1 MATNKVESSEGSF
14 SRGSHN
20 GEQIQFSS
28 HENQERRTEL
38 QQKNLPAER
47 PRPTGQLTAMV
58 RPYVRSELPRFRWTP
73 HLHRCFV
80 HAVDILGGE
89 DRATPKK
96 ILRIMNFEGLTMNHV
111 KSHLQ
116 KYRNMKHEELIQE
129 AAAAARA
136 KANEKGKYSYLP
148 ESINSSATPPWKD
161 EKNMKTYHIF
171 SNLFWG
177 LINNTR

>member
-116 KYRNMKHEELIQE
+116 KQQQLQEQRRMRRGSTRTYLNQLI
-129 AAAAARA
+129 APLLHP
-136 KANEKGKYSYLP
+136 GKMRR
-148 ESINSSATPPWKD
+148 T
-161 EKNMKTYHIF
+161 
-171 SNLFWG
+171 
-177 LINNTR
+177 